1 MSGRYA
7 MALVFMLQVTG
18 AAAQTPG
25 AMFLEQ
31 WDADGD
37 GRVTL
42 EEARSRR
49 ADLFD
54 TFDSD
59 GDGALGPQELAD
71 MGAMRAAMQEAN
83 RAATGRPFRAGAS
96 GAAGT
101 GSPVRLDRDGDG
113 RVSRDEFVGSTGS
126 WFAWRDRDGDGALTS
141 ADFGR
146 VRR

>member
-1 MSGRYA
+1 MFGRDA

-25 AMFLEQ
+25 AMFVEQ

-42 EEARSRR
+42 GEAQNRR

-54 TFDSD
+54 AFDSD

-71 MGAMRAAMQEAN
+71 MGAIRAAMQEAN
-83 RAATGRPFRAGAS
+83 RAAAGRASRVGAS
-96 GAAGT
+96 GAAGP
-101 GSPVRLDRDGDG
+101 GGPGRLDRNNDG

-146 VRR
+146 GRW

>member
-25 AMFLEQ
+25 ATFLEQ

-42 EEARSRR
+42 EEAQSRR

-54 TFDSD
+54 AFDSD
-59 GDGALGPQELAD
+59 GDGALEPQELAD

-83 RAATGRPFRAGAS
+83 RAATGRPFRADAS

-101 GSPVRLDRDGDG
+101 GGPVRLDRDGDG

-126 WFAWRDRDGDGALTS
+126 WFAWRDRDGDGALTP

-146 VRR
+146 RRR

>member
-71 MGAMRAAMQEAN
+71 MGAMRAALQEAN

-101 GSPVRLDRDGDG
+101 GGPVHLDLDGDG
-113 RVSRDEFVGSTGS
+113 RVSQDEFVGSTGS

-146 VRR
+146 GRR